1 MLASPAEPP
10 KIDWSLYKN
19 KIAIPGMVDN
29 FEKMF
34 SAVKIP
40 YPEDKYSAAIDK
52 HEKEIV
58 IIVYIIQSL
67 TGPTQQFSALLTK
80 YFSYTL
86 LICCSTI
93 VFELN

>member
-10 KIDWSLYKN
+10 KIDWSLYKS
-19 KIAIPGMVDN
+19 KIAVPGMVDN
-29 FEKMF
+29 FEKLF

-40 YPEDKYSAAIDK
+40 YPEDKYSTAIDK

-58 IIVYIIQSL
+58 TIVYIIQGL

-80 YFSYTL
+80 HFSYNL
-86 LICCSTI
+86 FNNC
-93 VFELN
+93 F